1 MIIIIICWLVLAMV
15 VALFGAGRS
24 IGFSKSLLA
33 AIFLTP
39 VIGGII
45 TSLSKT
51 KKATAKQKETD
62 RLSKEYLDLINP
74 KNKS

>member
-1 MIIIIICWLVLAMV
+1 MIVFIVAWIFFSFI

-24 IGFSKSLLA
+24 IGFTKSFFA

-39 VIGGII
+39 LIGMII
-45 TSLSKT
+45 AAFSKS
-51 KKATAKQKETD
+51 KKEVNKKKEIN

-74 KNKS
+74 KK